1 MNGEGP
7 SVLAMIL
14 FVAAIVAVTIL
25 VFFVLGY
32 GIGRLF
38 L

>member
-1 MNGEGP
+1 VNGEGP